1 METGDL
7 YIGGKKITL
16 EPISF
21 EVSVDEPME
30 ITGIVRGIE
39 ENAGGDE
46 TMKVKKIIFN
56 DPATI
61 VYWQDGTK
69 TVVKTMEGTAF
80 NPYYGFLCAVGKKL
94 YGSNSAINRIIKE
107 WVK

>member
-1 METGDL
+1 MGKVGTVKTGEWL
-7 YIGGKKITL
+7 
-16 EPISF
+16 
-21 EVSVDEPME
+21 
-30 ITGIVRGIE
+30 
-39 ENAGGDE
+39 
-46 TMKVKKIIFN
+46 KVKKIIFN